1 MHESYRRFLAAITSA
16 ALAAALTGCAVGGQ
30 PTTPVAEN
38 GRPPF
43 LALSIT
49 HQPAADFSDSPSP
62 ATIRTKENQVYAGF
76 GRFAV
81 ADGTLDLGLDYQYTR
96 YVYDG
101 IDGRNRDLHRFQFPI
116 RYQGTANGWKIDG
129 SVAPGL
135 STSSNVLKEFFDQVS
150 GDDLFA
156 TARLEGR
163 RDWRSRNWIV
173 GLAYDRTFG
182 RPLVYPI
189 AGVEL
194 SPGDALD
201 LRLAFPDPGFRY
213 RWSDRQTLSGRLFP
227 AGHQWHIMTDDFS
240 AEFDYRVEGFRAQLG
255 WSVRLWKQVTLDISG
270 GYEFG
275 RKHYLTDD
283 LGVRIESDV
292 DDQWL
297 FLVGLRA
304 GPAPLPYAHGSQL

>member
-1 MHESYRRFLAAITSA
+1 MQRQLFAAIIMA
-16 ALAAALTGCAVGGQ
+16 VLATAQAGCASTSQ
-30 PTTPVAEN
+30 PADLSVEE

-49 HQPAADFSDSPSP
+49 RQPPADFASSP
-62 ATIRTKENQVYAGF
+62 APASVRTKENQVFAGF
-76 GRFAV
+76 HRFNAGN
-81 ADGTLDLGLDYQYTR
+81 GTLDLGLDYQYTR

-101 IDGRNRDLHRFQFPI
+101 IDGRNRDLHRFQFPL
-116 RYQGTANGWKIDG
+116 RYQGGLGRWKIDG
-129 SVAPGL
+129 NIAPSI

-150 GDDLFA
+150 SDDLFA

-163 RDWRSRNWIV
+163 RESGSRDWV
-173 GLAYDRTFG
+173 LGLAYDRRFG

-194 SPGDALD
+194 SPSDALD
-201 LRLAFPDPGFRY
+201 VRLAFPDPGFRY
-213 RWSDRQTLSGRLFP
+213 RWSNRQSISGRLFP
-227 AGHQWHIMTDDFS
+227 SGHQWHVMTDDFS
-240 AEFDYRVEGFRAQLG
+240 SEFDYRVEGIRAQLG
-255 WSVRLWKQVTLDISG
+255 WSIRLWKQVTLDISG

-283 LGVRIESDV
+283 LGVRVESDV

-297 FLVGLRA
+297 LLLGLRT
-304 GPAPLPYAHGSQL
+304 GPAPMPYTHGGQL

>member
-1 MHESYRRFLAAITSA
+1 MQRQLFAAIIMA
-16 ALAAALTGCAVGGQ
+16 VLATAQAGCASTSQ
-30 PTTPVAEN
+30 PADLSVEE

-49 HQPAADFSDSPSP
+49 RQPPADFASSP
-62 ATIRTKENQVYAGF
+62 APASVRTKENQVFAGF
-76 GRFAV
+76 HRFNV
-81 ADGTLDLGLDYQYTR
+81 GDGTLDLGLDYQYSR

-101 IDGRNRDLHRFQFPI
+101 IDGRNRDLHRFQFPL
-116 RYQGTANGWKIDG
+116 RYQGAVDGWSIDA
-129 SVAPGL
+129 SIAPGI

-163 RDWRSRNWIV
+163 RDWRSQNWIV

-194 SPGDALD
+194 SPSDALD

-227 AGHQWHIMTDDFS
+227 AGHQWHVMTDDFS
-240 AEFDYRVEGFRAQLG
+240 AEFDYRVEGLRAQLG
-255 WSVRLWKQVTLDISG
+255 WSIRLWKKITLDISG
-270 GYEFG
+270 GYEFA